1 MSLYLRLWFLRPLKD
16 IDVLTKRQ
24 SAIEY
29 LHNPSH
35 SDVTSSLSEYL
46 KNIKNVP
53 RILVRMAESRLSMTE
68 WQALYK
74 VMQCDIT

>member
-53 RILVRMAESRLSMTE
+53 VSDISLYVCVWIES
-68 WQALYK
+68 
-74 VMQCDIT
+74 V